1 MRDMH
6 TAITRQKPGEYRL
19 YAARCRLPPHSLRLV
34 RHDRPFLAGM
44 NLDSS
49 TFFPEVRDRKQF
61 R

>member
-34 RHDRPFLAGM
+34 PFLAGM